1 MSLFLYLY
9 VMEYSWDEI
18 VEMFNNNDLDVPKY
32 FNDYQTFFKVLK
44 KRGLMGEIDPKNA
57 DGGEHWQNEYLLWLY
72 ENDRENYYKWIPSL
86 LNDVIFENG
95 KAYLEIHDRGD
106 LAKLFC
112 DGHRYDLSRDTIET
126 ILSGDG
132 DAFEPYWDTT
142 QDVYRDVIEELTPE
156 NDKRLGEYI
165 VKTLNGQ
172 QISADTNELQL
183 IASEQGH
190 PDYVE
195 VNMEN
200 VKRII
205 DDEETMN
212 ELLRDQLSD
221 LKSELYSI
229 HSSAYNSAYEESVWA
244 EIWSELGTYFEG
256 NGEWISK
263 PHPYKKNTEIQYF
276 KIPIR
281 NFESDVNDYLF
292 NNKGYGNSGTLEYHG
307 GFIEI
312 MKEDRDCL
320 SAQAP
325 DYPDSR
331 KVDKNINEYF
341 KEYI

>member
-18 VEMFNNNDLDVPKY
+18 VEMFNNGDLDVPKY

-57 DGGEHWQNEYLLWLY
+57 DGGENWQNEYLIWLY
-72 ENDRENYYKWIPSL
+72 ENDRENYYKWIPTL
-86 LNDVIFENG
+86 LNDVVFENG

-132 DAFEPYWDTT
+132 DAYEPYWDTT
-142 QDVYRDVIEELTPE
+142 QDVYNDVIEELTPE

-172 QISADTNELQL
+172 QISADTDELQL
-183 IASEQGH
+183 ISSEQGH

-195 VNMEN
+195 VNMKN

-205 DDEETMN
+205 DDEETMK
-212 ELLRDQLSD
+212 ELLGDQLSD

-244 EIWSELGTYFEG
+244 ELWSELGTYFEG
-256 NGEWISK
+256 DGEWISK

-276 KIPIR
+276 KIPIKD
-281 NFESDVNDYLF
+281 FDAQVNDYLF
-292 NNKGYGNSGTLEYHG
+292 NSKGYGNSGTLEYHG

-331 KVDKNINEYF
+331 KVDKNINLFF
-341 KEYI
+341 KDYI